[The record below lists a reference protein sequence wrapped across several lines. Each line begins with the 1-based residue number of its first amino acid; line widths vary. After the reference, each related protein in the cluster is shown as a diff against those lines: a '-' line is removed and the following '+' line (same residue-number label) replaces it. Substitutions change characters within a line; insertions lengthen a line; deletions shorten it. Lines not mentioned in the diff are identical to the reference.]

1 MALVKTEEV
10 GHQFN
15 GLSRLPILRQLG
27 LLIGLAASVAVGV
40 AIVMWAQTPGY
51 RLLYSD
57 ISPQDAAQIA
67 SALQSGGYDYKVDE
81 ATGQVWVG
89 GDSVHKARML
99 LAYQGLPEGGN
110 VGFELM
116 DKTDT
121 FGSSQFVESVRYQ
134 RALEGELS
142 RTISTLKSIKIARVH
157 LAIPK
162 QSVFV
167 RNRKKP
173 SASVTV
179 GLYPGRYL
187 EKAQVQ
193 AIVGLVSSSVPEL
206 EASMVTVVDQVGKML
221 TDENDETMAFSGKQ
235 LEYKNKVEQLYVKR
249 IEEILSP
256 IVGDGRVRAQVNAE
270 INFTTTE
277 KTQELFN
284 PDQVAVQ
291 NKKISEES
299 RAREGAGPG
308 GVPGALTNQPPEAG
322 TVTGETATGTVAT
335 AAAVVDKM
343 MQSTR
348 NYELD
353 RTISHTKLATGNIH
367 RLSVAVLIDNKPSPD
382 GTGEPI
388 PYSEKE
394 INLFNQ
400 LVRDAV
406 GFNVQRGD
414 SVNVINAA
422 FSPVPE
428 PEALPEVPLWEQ
440 DWVWDI
446 GKQVLGGLAVLLLV
460 FGVLRPVMKELAAKG
475 VEFQEQTQQLLAAQ
489 GVQSVEEDGAQVTL
503 SGQAAGQQ
511 IQQQGHESNI
521 NSAIAMVDQDPKT
534 VAQVLKTWVATDG
547 G

>member
-1 MALVKTEEV
+1 MALVKAENV
-10 GHQFN
+10 GNQFS
-15 GLSRLPILRQLG
+15 GMGGLPIFRQLG
-27 LLIGLAASVAVGV
+27 LLVGLAASVAVGV

-57 ISPQDAAQIA
+57 ISGQDAAQVA
-67 SALQSGGYDYKVDE
+67 SALQSGGIEYKVDE
-81 ATGQVWVG
+81 ASGQVWVG
-89 GDSVHKARML
+89 GESTHKARML
-99 LAYQGLPEGGN
+99 LAAQGLPEGGN

-116 DKTDT
+116 DKSDT
-121 FGSSQFVESVRYQ
+121 FGSSQFVESIRYQ
-134 RALEGELS
+134 RALEGELA
-142 RTISTLKSIKIARVH
+142 RTISTLKSIKTARVH

-167 RNRKKP
+167 RSRKKP

-193 AIVGLVSSSVPEL
+193 AIVGLISSSVPDL
-206 EASMVTVVDQVGKML
+206 EASMITVVDQVGKML
-221 TDENDETMAFSGKQ
+221 TNDNDESMAFSGKQ
-235 LEYKNKVEQLYVKR
+235 LDYKNNIEQSYVKR
-249 IEEILSP
+249 IEEILGP

-284 PDQVAVQ
+284 PDQSAVRSE
-291 NKKISEES
+291 KTSEES
-299 RAREGAGPG
+299 RGGNSGSG
-308 GVPGALTNQPPEAG
+308 GVPGALSNQPPAAG
-322 TVTGETATGTVAT
+322 TIGGDESPTSV

-343 MQSTR
+343 LQSTK

-367 RLSVAVLIDNKPSPD
+367 RLSVAVLIDNKVSE
-382 GTGEPI
+382 GEGAAGVA
-388 PYSEKE
+388 YTEQE
-394 INLFNQ
+394 ISLFNQ

-406 GFNVQRGD
+406 GFNIRRGD

-422 FSPVPE
+422 FSPIPE
-428 PEALPEVPLWEQ
+428 IEALPEVPIWEQ
-440 DWVWDI
+440 GWVWDV
-446 GKQVLGGLAVLLLV
+446 GKQALGGLAVLLLV
-460 FGVLRPVMKELAAKG
+460 FGVLRPVMKELASKG
-475 VEFQEQTQQLLAAQ
+475 VEFKQHSQQMLSSQGIQT
-489 GVQSVEEDGAQVTL
+489 VDEDGAQVTL
-503 SGQAAGQQ
+503 SAEAAGQQ
-511 IQQQGHESNI
+511 IQQQAHESNI
-521 NSAIAMVDQDPKT
+521 NSAIAMVDQDPRT